1 MQRREAIADT
11 QKTMPAAATRP
22 TGKRSRRGRLS
33 EGAPTKRT
41 SEVIQKIADA
51 IALGLADDEAASL
64 AGISDMT
71 LTKWRRDPEFV
82 GKIKNAVRNILS
94 CAAKLFLFNG
104 CVTVPEG
111 SHASLSTSRAF
122 DAGFDSVWNTRRSLV
137 AASVIHKDFDGL
149 TS

>member
-51 IALGLADDEAASL
+51 IALGL
-64 AGISDMT
+64 
-71 LTKWRRDPEFV
+71 RF
-82 GKIKNAVRNILS
+82 
-94 CAAKLFLFNG
+94 
-104 CVTVPEG
+104 
-111 SHASLSTSRAF
+111 H
-122 DAGFDSVWNTRRSLV
+122 
-137 AASVIHKDFDGL
+137 GL
-149 TS
+149 TSFRADQSFATSMHLLVSLPRRGLGTA